1 MGVHVQKVPFI
12 GNWLIVL
19 LFDTHLTS
27 VAKIWSQECAVGKNY
42 STTAG
47 TQSIWYRRMR
57 SYGQLID
64 ENIERFPSISPHTH
78 RTKHIHLLVHPTVVC
93 AVFGTVGSVTV
104 HTECLEW
111 TSKYDPSRRHHSNT
125 LSPIPQCWW
134 RSSTNLSPSVLGKM
148 VLFVSI
154 SHPLGTT
161 FGIVLHRIDTICNTC
176 LLVELWCHPFTA
188 HDGTGLIYGPGD
200 TKNWFIN
207 RIHWYRISW
216 WMWCWL
222 LRYVECV
229 GAKSAPGSNGEWI
242 KSCFYWKLPNLL

>member
-1 MGVHVQKVPFI
+1 
-12 GNWLIVL
+12 
-19 LFDTHLTS
+19 
-27 VAKIWSQECAVGKNY
+27 
-42 STTAG
+42 
-47 TQSIWYRRMR
+47 MR

-78 RTKHIHLLVHPTVVC
+78 RTIHIHLLVHPTVVC
-93 AVFGTVGSVTV
+93 AVFETVDSVTV

-111 TSKYDPSRRHHSNT
+111 ISKYDPSRRHHSNT

-154 SHPLGTT
+154 SHPLGTA

-200 TKNWFIN
+200 TKN
-207 RIHWYRISW
+207 
-216 WMWCWL
+216 
-222 LRYVECV
+222 
-229 GAKSAPGSNGEWI
+229 
-242 KSCFYWKLPNLL
+242 